1 MIDFELTEE
10 QKAAAKMAHEF
21 ALNEIRPICLEC
33 DKTGEIPDELIKKAA
48 AAGLTASAI
57 PEEYGGGGLDQ
68 LSAAIVNEE
77 IFWGCAG
84 IGTTLGANNLAT
96 TPMMIAASEELKH
109 KYFPRLT
116 DPDNPK
122 FAAFCLTEPG
132 AGSDAASIST
142 TIKDEGDHYVVNGQK
157 CFITNGGIADFYSVF
172 CTFDKEKKYGGIAA
186 VVVERSY
193 EGVSIGK
200 KEDKMGIRASNT
212 TEVIFDNVKVPKEN
226 LFVPMGQGF
235 YNVMV
240 TLDMTRAGVASG
252 AVGVARAAFE
262 EALKYAKERVQFG
275 RPIIAQQAIAFM
287 LADMAMNIEAG
298 RRLYMLAAWKASKLL
313 PCSLESS
320 YAKAFCG
327 DMCMKVTTDAVQ
339 IHGGYGY
346 MKEYLVEKLMR
357 DAKIMQIY
365 EGTNQIQRVIIAGNL
380 MGVTDTY
387 PWG

>member
-10 QKAAAKMAHEF
+10 QKAACKMAHEF
-21 ALNEIRPICLEC
+21 ALNEMRPVALEC
-33 DKTGEIPDELIKKAA
+33 DKEGKFPEGLVKKAA
-48 AAGLTASAI
+48 AAGLTAMAI
-57 PEEYGGGGLDQ
+57 PEEYGGGGLDAVT
-68 LSAAIVNEE
+68 AAMVNEE
-77 IFWGCAG
+77 LFWGCAG
-84 IGTTLGANNLAT
+84 IATTLGANSLAT
-96 TPMMIAASEELKH
+96 TPMQIAATEEQK
-109 KYFPRLT
+109 KEYFPRLC
-116 DPDNPK
+116 DPEDPK

-142 TIKDEGDHYVVNGQK
+142 TIREDGDSYIVNGQK

-186 VVVERSY
+186 VIAERSY

-200 KEDKMGIRASNT
+200 KEDKMGIRASDT
-212 TEVIFDNVKVPKEN
+212 AEVIFDNVKVPKEN
-226 LFVPMGQGF
+226 LLVPMGQGF
-235 YNVMV
+235 NSVMI
-240 TLDMTRAGVASG
+240 TLDLTRASVAAA
-252 AVGVARAAFE
+252 AVGVSRAAFE
-262 EALKYAKERVQFG
+262 ESLSYAKERVQFG
-275 RPIIAQQAIAFM
+275 KPIMAQQSISFM
-287 LADMAMNIEAG
+287 LADMAMKVEAG
-298 RRLYMLAAWKASKLL
+298 RRLYQLAAWKAMKGL

-327 DMCMKVTTDAVQ
+327 DICMEITIDAVQ

-365 EGTNQIQRVIIAGNL
+365 EGTAQIQRLVIAGNL
-380 MGVTDTY
+380 MNVTDAY

>member
-1 MIDFELTEE
+1 MIDFEPTEE
-10 QKAAAKMAHEF
+10 QKAACKMAHDF
-21 ALNEIRPICLEC
+21 AVNEIRPIALEC
-33 DKTGEIPDELIKKAA
+33 DKEGYIPDELVKKAA
-48 AAGLTASAI
+48 AAGLTAMAI

-68 LSAAIVNEE
+68 VTAAMVSEE
-77 IFWGCAG
+77 LFWGCAG
-84 IGTTLGANNLAT
+84 IATTLGANSLAT
-96 TPMMIAASEELKH
+96 TPMLIAASDELKQ

-142 TIKDEGDHYVVNGQK
+142 TIKEEGDYYVVNGQK

-172 CTFDKEKKYGGIAA
+172 CTFDKDKKYGGIAA
-186 VVVERSY
+186 IVVERDY

-212 TEVIFDNVKVPKEN
+212 AEVIFDNVRVPKEN

-235 YNVMV
+235 YNVMM
-240 TLDMTRAGVASG
+240 TLDLTRASVAAA

-262 EALKYAKERVQFG
+262 EALSYAKERVQFG
-275 RPIIAQQAIAFM
+275 RPIIAQQAISFM
-287 LADMAMNIEAG
+287 LADMAMQVEAG
-298 RRLYMLAAWKASKLL
+298 RRLYLLAAWKASKGL

-327 DMCMKVTTDAVQ
+327 DMAMKVTTDAVQ

-365 EGTNQIQRVIIAGNL
+365 EGTNQIQRVVIGATL
-380 MGVTDTY
+380 MGVTDAY